1 MDRDKA
7 LSTLSRSKEELQQ
20 KFGVKSIAVFGS
32 TARNEARSDSD
43 VDILV
48 EFEEPVGYFTLADV
62 QFYLEDVLGIDV
74 DLATP
79 GSLKSPVR
87 ERVYKDLI
95 YAA

>member
-1 MDRDKA
+1 MNRDEA
-7 LSTLSRSKEELQQ
+7 LVILSNSKEELRE

-32 TARNEARSDSD
+32 MARNEARSDSD
-43 VDILV
+43 VDVLV
-48 EFEEPVGYFTLADV
+48 EFEEPVGFFTLAKV
-62 QFYLEDVLGIDV
+62 QFFLEDALGIDV

-95 YAA
+95 YAS

>member
-1 MDRDKA
+1 MNRDEVLNI
-7 LSTLSRSKEELQQ
+7 LSNSKEELEQ

-43 VDILV
+43 VDVLV
-48 EFEEPVGYFTLADV
+48 EFKEPVGYFTLANV
-62 QFYLEDVLGIDV
+62 QFYLEDALGIDV

-79 GSLKSPVR
+79 GSLRSPVK